1 MATPI
6 GWRIELHNG
15 DLAAD
20 YIRRAAL
27 RLRAIETLYEAQ
39 AWADVVRECQEA
51 VELALKGLLRAA
63 RVDPPRVHDVSAVL
77 RRQVAALPKS
87 AREHVER
94 MARISREL
102 RRDRELAFYGTED
115 LVPSEF
121 YVEEDASQ
129 ALANARFVVETTTAA
144 LGDLR

>member
-1 MATPI
+1 M
-6 GWRIELHNG
+6 
-15 DLAAD
+15 
-20 YIRRAAL
+20 RRAAL
-27 RLRAIETLYEAQ
+27 RLPAIETLYEVR

-63 RVDPPRVHDVSAVL
+63 RVDPPRVPDVSAVL
-77 RRQVAALPKS
+77 RRQAAALPEF

>member
-1 MATPI
+1 M
-6 GWRIELHNG
+6 HNG

-27 RLRAIETLYEAQ
+27 RLCAIETLYEAQ

-51 VELALKGLLRAA
+51 VELTLKGLLRAA
-63 RVDPPRVHDVSAVL
+63 RVDPPRVPDVSAVL
-77 RRQVAALPKS
+77 RRQAAALPES

-102 RRDRELAFYGTED
+102 RRDYELAFYGTED

-129 ALANARFVVETTTAA
+129 ALANARFVVETTTTA
-144 LGDLR
+144 LGDLP